1 MKVLQINA
9 VYKNGSTGR
18 MLFEMNEYFTAHGIE
33 SYIAC
38 PFGCGDSK
46 NQYIIGNKIDRMLH
60 ALKSR
65 ITGRQGYGSVLETHR
80 LIKYIKKIKPDVV
93 HLHNLHS
100 NYVNINMLLK
110 FLASYN
116 IPTVQTLHDCWNYT
130 GKCTHYT
137 ARKCYKWQ
145 QGCGNCPNLKG
156 DIPSWFF
163 DKTDTMRRDKKNGYN
178 GIKNLAVIGVSD
190 WIANEAKKSFLSNA
204 KLCTFIY
211 NWIDLKTFNYKPNE
225 VLKKS
230 LNLENKFVILGVSNM
245 WFESKG
251 LNLFMELAKELE
263 EDEVIVL
270 VGSTNST
277 DLPPNVISVPPTD
290 SLEELAEYYSS
301 ADVFMQLS
309 KEESFGKVVAEAMAC
324 GTPVIAFDSTANSEL
339 VTEECGFLVPIAD
352 TLALKTA
359 YKTVRKNGKEFYSEK
374 CRQFAEENFDMT
386 KQIEKYVEIYKRI
399 ICK

>member
-38 PFGCGDSK
+38 PFGCCDSE
-46 NQYIIGNKIDRMLH
+46 NQYIIGNKLDRMLH
-60 ALKSR
+60 SLKSR
-65 ITGRQGYGSVLETHR
+65 ITGKQGYGSVLETYQ

-100 NYVNINMLLK
+100 NYVNVNMLLK

-130 GKCTHYT
+130 GKCIHYT
-137 ARKCYKWQ
+137 ARKCYKWEK
-145 QGCGNCPNLKG
+145 GCGNCPNLKDG
-156 DIPSWFF
+156 IPSWFF
-163 DKTDTMRRDKKNGYN
+163 DKTNTMWRDKNNGYN
-178 GIKNLAVIGVSD
+178 GIKDLAVIGVSK
-190 WIANEAKKSFLSNA
+190 WITNEAKKSFLSNA

-211 NWIDLKTFNYKPNE
+211 NWIDLKTFNYKPNQT
-225 VLKKS
+225 LKKS
-230 LNLENKFVILGVSNM
+230 LNLKNKFVILGVSSM

-251 LNLFMELAKELE
+251 LNSFMELSKELD

-270 VGSTNST
+270 VGKMSAIN
-277 DLPPNVISVPPTD
+277 LPSNIISVPPTD
-290 SLEELAEYYSS
+290 SLEELAEYYSV

-339 VTEECGFLVPIAD
+339 VTGECGKLVACSDIV
-352 TLALKTA
+352 ALKNA

-374 CRQFAEENFDMT
+374 CRQFAKENFDMT
-386 KQIEKYVEIYKRI
+386 KQIEKYVGIYEQI